1 MLEGQIVVKEPQQ
14 LPPVQ
19 RRATWIAWGFAL
31 QVIGVGMPV
40 TAALRRA
47 NEDGVLGSVT
57 HYTVRLVWHEMLRSR
72 ADIALIV
79 LGVIV
84 FAAGSVV
91 MARPFVRRRS
101 TLFVA
106 VPAFAVAGVVVFG
119 VIAIVIAGV
128 IAAVEAP
135 GDVDWGQLLSNF
147 SGWIPGGRRN
157 RRK

>member
-1 MLEGQIVVKEPQQ
+1 MEGQMVVKEPQQ

-19 RRATWIAWGFAL
+19 RRAVWIAWGVAL
-31 QVIGVGMPV
+31 QAVGVGLPV

-47 NEDGVLGSVT
+47 NKDGVLGSLT
-57 HYTVRLVWHEMLRSR
+57 RYTVRLVWHEMLRSR

-91 MARPFVRRRS
+91 LARPFVWRRS

-106 VPAFAVAGVVVFG
+106 VPVFAAAGVVVLG
-119 VIAIVIAGV
+119 VVALVIAVV
-128 IAAVEAP
+128 FAAVEGAS
-135 GDVDWGQLLSNF
+135 DVDWSQLLDGL
-147 SGWIPGGRRN
+147 SGWAPVGRRN